1 MAKTSLHTLTA
12 AARLPGV
19 SEAFL
24 YYKTITQIISDKQT
38 VNIQEWFHHIRTY
51 SVHCTTIFY
60 LNSLISFKD
69 KRAFYPQK

>member
-38 VNIQEWFHHIRTY
+38 VNIQQWFHHIRTY
-51 SVHCTTIFY
+51 SVYTAQRYSIV
-60 LNSLISFKD
+60 
-69 KRAFYPQK
+69 